1 MKEKITGLS
10 EKQVQNRILKGQ
22 VNKVDDDKTRTNW
35 EIVRDNVFTLF
46 NLFNV
51 LIAIALVYV
60 GAYSNLFYMAIIILN
75 IGIGIY
81 QEIHARN
88 LVRKLSVLKESK
100 VTVIRD
106 GEEQEIKMDELVL
119 DDVMLLEIGSQIV
132 SDSVMIDGEI
142 EVNESLLAGES
153 DSILKMKDDALLSGS
168 YVVSGRGYAKVVKV
182 GNDNFASHITSET
195 KKYKRAESE
204 LVNSMKK
211 VTRTTSFA
219 IIIHTKRESGNR
231 R

>member
-1 MKEKITGLS
+1 
-10 EKQVQNRILKGQ
+10 KGQ
-22 VNKVDDDKTRTNW
+22 VNKIDEDKTRTNW
-35 EIVRDNVFTLF
+35 EIFRDNVFTLF

-51 LIAIALVYV
+51 LIAIALIYV
-60 GAYSNLFYMAIIILN
+60 GAYSNLFYMAIILLN

-142 EVNESLLAGES
+142 EVNES
-153 DSILKMKDDALLSGS
+153 
-168 YVVSGRGYAKVVKV
+168 
-182 GNDNFASHITSET
+182 
-195 KKYKRAESE
+195 
-204 LVNSMKK
+204 
-211 VTRTTSFA
+211 
-219 IIIHTKRESGNR
+219 
-231 R
+231 